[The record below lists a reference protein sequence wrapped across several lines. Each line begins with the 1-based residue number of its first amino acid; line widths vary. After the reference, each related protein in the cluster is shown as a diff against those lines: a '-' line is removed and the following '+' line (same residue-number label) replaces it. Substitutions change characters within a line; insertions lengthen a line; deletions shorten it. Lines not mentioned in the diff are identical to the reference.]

1 MPNYLDM
8 ACELSHTIHHD
19 ELERDVL
26 SEIDLNS
33 PTTAQVHLD
42 DGAARWLGE
51 ADVVGLV
58 SLSEVIEAIRRVYLR
73 AAAGEIVA
81 MPKTFASWDDG
92 TMHAIGA
99 VATSSGLAVSK
110 TWAHT
115 GGGATPLLVA
125 WDLATGRL
133 RAVIQAFALGQLR
146 TSAVSGAATSVLAPQ
161 RCDVLAVIGSGKQAE
176 GQIAAVAA
184 VRDVANIV
192 VYSPTA
198 EHRNSFAARIAE
210 RSHIAVRAAGS
221 VAEAVDQ
228 ADVVVTVTRAT
239 EPFLS
244 TSMLGQ
250 RVHINAVGAITPER
264 AELEPAV
271 VARARR
277 IAADDVAAARQMA
290 PRELSAANAPHVLPL
305 GQALAAGDHLDGDGL
320 TIFKALGSG
329 ISDLAVAEL
338 VLQRAGAA
346 DMGRPLPV
354 SPKSQPKMWSA

>member
-1 MPNYLDM
+1 
-8 ACELSHTIHHD
+8 
-19 ELERDVL
+19 VL
-26 SEIDLNS
+26 SDI
-33 PTTAQVHLD
+33 
-42 DGAARWLGE
+42 AARAVPALSARPDSDPPRWIDE
-51 ADVVGLV
+51 DDVVGLV
-58 SLSEVIEAIRRVYLR
+58 SLPQAIGAIRDAYLR

-81 MPKTFASWDDG
+81 MPKTYASWDGG
-92 TMHAIGA
+92 TLHAIGA
-99 VATSSGLAVSK
+99 VASSTGLAVSK

-115 GGGATPLLVA
+115 GGGATPILAA
-125 WDLATGRL
+125 WELATGRL
-133 RAVIQAFALGQLR
+133 LAVIQAFALGQLR
-146 TSAVSGAATSVLAPQ
+146 TSAISGTATSMLAAEDCT
-161 RCDVLAVIGSGKQAE
+161 RLAVIGSGKQAE

-184 VRDVANIV
+184 VRDIDNIA

-198 EHRNSFAARIAE
+198 EHRKSFAAKIAE
-210 RSHIAVRAAGS
+210 RSGIATRAAHS

-239 EPFLS
+239 EPFIGS
-244 TSMLGQ
+244 CMLAN

-277 IAADDVAAARQMA
+277 IVADDVAAARQLA
-290 PRELSAANAPHVLPL
+290 PRELSAANAPHVVSL
-305 GQALAAGDHLDGDGL
+305 GAALVADDRLDGHGV

-338 VLQRAGAA
+338 VIERASAA
-346 DMGRPLPV
+346 NIGRPLSV

>member
-1 MPNYLDM
+1 
-8 ACELSHTIHHD
+8 
-19 ELERDVL
+19 
-26 SEIDLNS
+26 
-33 PTTAQVHLD
+33 
-42 DGAARWLGE
+42 
-51 ADVVGLV
+51 
-58 SLSEVIEAIRRVYLR
+58 
-73 AAAGEIVA
+73 
-81 MPKTFASWDDG
+81 
-92 TMHAIGA
+92 MHAIGA
-99 VATSSGLAVSK
+99 VAISSGLAVSK

-115 GGGATPLLVA
+115 PGGATPLLLA

-133 RAVIQAFALGQLR
+133 RAAIQAFALGQLR
-146 TSAVSGAATSVLAPQ
+146 TSAVSGAATAVLAPQ
-161 RCDVLAVIGSGKQAE
+161 RCEVLAVIGSGKQAE

-192 VYSPTA
+192 VFSPTA
-198 EHRNSFAARIAE
+198 EHRKSFVAQIAE
-210 RSHIAVRAAGS
+210 RSHIDVRTADC

-244 TSMLGQ
+244 ASMLGQ

-290 PRELSAANAPHVLPL
+290 PRELSAEFAPHVLPL
-305 GQALAAGDHLDGDGL
+305 GLALAAGDQLDGDGL

-346 DMGRPLPV
+346 DMGHPLPV
-354 SPKSQPKMWSA
+354 SPKSQPKMWSE